1 MPFASNRKYTTTS
14 ISPFNTVPT
23 IPHNQFFD
31 AIAKII
37 PSNESIARIVIIKV
51 KFALGPLKIKKEHIL
66 ARNIRHENPK
76 NLYIIILP

>member
-1 MPFASNRKYTTTS
+1 MPFASNRKYATTS

-23 IPHNQFFD
+23 IPNNQFFD
-31 AIAKII
+31 AIAKIM
-37 PSNESIARIVIIKV
+37 PSNERITSMEITKV
-51 KFALGPLKIKKEHIL
+51 KFALGPLKIKKEHML

>member
-1 MPFASNRKYTTTS
+1 MPFASNRKYATTS

-23 IPHNQFFD
+23 IPNNQFFD
-31 AIAKII
+31 AIAKIM
-37 PSNESIARIVIIKV
+37 PSNERITSMEITKV
-51 KFALGPLKIKKEHIL
+51 KFALGPLKIKKENML